1 MNKICFIM
9 PIYPPHFEYAN
20 AFLRSFFTYRFDAQA
35 DLAFVFTNAD
45 EARAFKNINFA
56 HFYKTLILPKILRTT
71 RENGIINIK
80 KFYALKKLHKR
91 YKYLIIIDS
100 ESELIKSV
108 NLAQLCDEFYA
119 NKLLFGNATI
129 CDSSEIKAQSKKFF
143 VAKSTQ
149 KIPNDDLYFWFNQPC
164 IYKGDFVAEF
174 FNATNLAQT
183 QDFLRLNF
191 WSFDFYIYGYFL
203 LLYKDFRIENVE
215 CVAGWGFLE
224 CVDFAPQ
231 SEKFKEFAFYCCH
244 YDLLT
249 RLNTDKL
256 FLVIQKDKHKRDL
269 VDLVDEIFA
278 YHLGAIF
285 ARYGTDLI
293 SQMRLMLMLG
303 TIKRIFKINKRAF
316 YKCAELNQSLRQN
329 AIKDLQIYIKSSHLY
344 ESVEYKIGDSFIKA
358 LNAVNH
364 NGGDRLWR
372 KLRKCL
378 KPPKFLHEWK
388 FIFWDLR
395 VILKQGSENASF

>member
-20 AFLRSFFTYRFDAQA
+20 AFVRSFFTYQFDAQA
-35 DLAFVFTNAD
+35 DLAFVFTSAD
-45 EARAFKNINFA
+45 EARVFKKINFA

-80 KFYALKKLHKR
+80 KFYALKKLHKH

-100 ESELIKSV
+100 ESEIIKSV

-119 NKLLFGNATI
+119 NKRLYGNI
-129 CDSSEIKAQSKKFF
+129 SVCDASMIKNESKKFF
-143 VAKSTQ
+143 GTKSSQ

-164 IYKGDFVAEF
+164 IYNGEFITDF

-183 QDFLRLNF
+183 QDFLRLNL

-215 CVAGWGFLE
+215 CVADWGFLE
-224 CVDFAPQ
+224 HSNFTPQ
-231 SEKFKEFAFYCCH
+231 SEKFKQFYFYQCH
-244 YDLLT
+244 FDLQNT
-249 RLNTDKL
+249 LNKENL
-256 FLVIQKDKHKRDL
+256 FLIIQKDRQGHNL
-269 VDLVDEIFA
+269 QDLVDEIFV

-285 ARYGTDLI
+285 ARYGADFI
-293 SQMRLMLMLG
+293 RQMRLMLMLG
-303 TIKRIFKINKRAF
+303 TIKRVFKNNKRAF
-316 YKCAELNQSLRQN
+316 YKCVESSQSLRQN

-344 ESVEYKIGDSFIKA
+344 ESLEYKIGDSFINA
-358 LNAVNH
+358 TNAVNH
-364 NGGDRLWR
+364 NGGGGGITCGINCANALNHPNF
-372 KLRKCL
+372 CAS
-378 KPPKFLHEWK
+378 
-388 FIFWDLR
+388 
-395 VILKQGSENASF
+395 GSLYFGICA